1 MGKVTIVKKSYIV
14 TKGVSGDR
22 CNPCNSCNFFN
33 FLTCGGSRACPEIF
47 FGILGTAHARQYRIP
62 SGRETRF
69 QAAKELQ
76 QEGAN
81 QKPRSIPADVPGIDA
96 AAGKILG
103 SRSERTG
110 LARQVEKGPRM
121 EGAVRGVVRRGKTQH
136 LGKLSRSTLDW
147 AAPEQGGDYLG
158 R

>member
-33 FLTCGGSRACPEIF
+33 FLTCGGSRACPENF
-47 FGILGTAHARQYRIP
+47 FGILGTAHARQHRIAP
-62 SGRETRF
+62 RRETRF
-69 QAAKELQ
+69 QTTEGLQ

-81 QKPRSIPADVPGIDA
+81 QKSRPVPADVPGVDP

-110 LARQVEKGPRM
+110 LARPMEKGSRM
-121 EGAVRGVVRRGKTQH
+121 ESAVREVVRRRQT
-136 LGKLSRSTLDW
+136 
-147 AAPEQGGDYLG
+147 
-158 R
+158 